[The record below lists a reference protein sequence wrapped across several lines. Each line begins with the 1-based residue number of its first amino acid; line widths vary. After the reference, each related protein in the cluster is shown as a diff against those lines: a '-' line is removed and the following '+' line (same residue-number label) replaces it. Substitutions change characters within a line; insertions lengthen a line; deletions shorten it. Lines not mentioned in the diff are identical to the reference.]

1 MARVNSLEK
10 ARKKQTRRL
19 IMKRILTAVVLVI
32 VIVVAYLHRIEIATL
47 GLMAWV
53 EESISEHL
61 STHTFPVELPKSN
74 QKQLISLGPRVGV
87 VQDSGVSVYNSVGE
101 WMYDLRT
108 AYQHPKA
115 ASSSKRLA
123 LYDIGA
129 YSLRQLAGD
138 KVIYERTFDH
148 SISGVKLSPG
158 HKMAVSTGETR
169 YLSKVIVFS
178 KDLNEIFAWSS
189 SELYVTAMALS
200 DRSLATAG
208 VKTKGGM
215 LCSDITLL
223 SLKSDVP
230 EYVLTL
236 EDELVYHLELLGDG
250 SLLAL
255 TNQSALR
262 INPSGKT
269 EAKTPLSS
277 HLGAFAIGKS
287 GELWAV
293 SGDYVSSR
301 RTELVKYGGD
311 LKQKQAIP
319 LEYPVKSLL
328 TYKDGIVVF
337 GGDYARLYDSELK
350 LVNTLSTPDAI
361 TAMVS
366 GSHLYYATQSS
377 LNRISLGA

>member
-10 ARKKQTRRL
+10 ARKKQSRKL
-19 IMKRILTAVVLVI
+19 IVKRILTSILLVVVIAVV
-32 VIVVAYLHRIEIATL
+32 YLHRIEIATL
-47 GLMAWV
+47 GFMAWV
-53 EESISEHL
+53 EESISEQF
-61 STHTFPVELPKSN
+61 STHAFPVELPKSS
-74 QKQLISLGPRVGV
+74 QKQLIALGPRVGV
-87 VQDSGVSVYNSVGE
+87 VQDSGVSVYNSVSD

-123 LYDIGA
+123 LFDIGA
-129 YSLRQLAGD
+129 YSLRQVAGD
-138 KVIYERTFDH
+138 KVVYERTFDH
-148 SISGVKLSPG
+148 PISSVKLSPG

-230 EYVLTL
+230 KYVVPL
-236 EDELVYHLELLGDG
+236 EDELVYHLELIGDD
-250 SLLAL
+250 SLLVL

-262 INPSGKT
+262 INASGNVD
-269 EAKTPLSS
+269 AKTPLST
-277 HLGAFAIGKS
+277 HLGAFAVGKS

-293 SGDYVSSR
+293 SGDYATSR
-301 RTELVKYGGD
+301 RTELVKYGED
-311 LKQKQAIP
+311 LKQQQALP
-319 LEYPVKSLL
+319 LDYPVKSLL
-328 TYKDGIVVF
+328 TYKDGLVVF

-350 LVNTLSTPDAI
+350 LINTIPTPDAI
-361 TAMVS
+361 TVMVS

-377 LNRISLGA
+377 LNRVSLGA

>member
-10 ARKKQTRRL
+10 ARKKQSRKL
-19 IMKRILTAVVLVI
+19 IVKRILTSILLVVVIAVV
-32 VIVVAYLHRIEIATL
+32 YLHRIEIATL
-47 GLMAWV
+47 GFMAWV
-53 EESISEHL
+53 EESISEQF
-61 STHTFPVELPKSN
+61 STHAFPVELPKSS
-74 QKQLISLGPRVGV
+74 QKQLIALGPRVGV
-87 VQDSGVSVYNSVGE
+87 VQDSGVSVYNSVGD

-123 LYDIGA
+123 LFDIGA
-129 YSLRQLAGD
+129 YSLRQVAGD
-138 KVIYERTFDH
+138 KVVYERTFDH
-148 SISGVKLSPG
+148 PISSVKLSPG

-230 EYVLTL
+230 KYVVPL
-236 EDELVYHLELLGDG
+236 EDELVYYLELIGDD
-250 SLLAL
+250 SLLVL

-262 INPSGKT
+262 INASGNVD
-269 EAKTPLSS
+269 AKTPLST
-277 HLGAFAIGKS
+277 HLGAFAVGKS
-287 GELWAV
+287 GELWVV
-293 SGDYVSSR
+293 SGDYATSR
-301 RTELVKYGGD
+301 RTELVKYGED
-311 LKQKQAIP
+311 LKQQQALP
-319 LEYPVKSLL
+319 LDYPVKSLL
-328 TYKDGIVVF
+328 TYKDGLVVF

-350 LVNTLSTPDAI
+350 LINTIPTPDAI
-361 TAMVS
+361 TVMVS

-377 LNRISLGA
+377 LNRVSLGA

>member
-10 ARKKQTRRL
+10 ARKKQSKRL
-19 IMKRILTAVVLVI
+19 LIKRLFTVIVLVVVIAVV
-32 VIVVAYLHRIEIATL
+32 YLHRIEIATL

-53 EESISEHL
+53 EESISEQL
-61 STHTFPVELPKSN
+61 STNVFPVELPKSN
-74 QKQLISLGPRVGV
+74 QKQLIPLGPRVGV

-129 YSLRQLAGD
+129 YSLRQIAGD
-138 KVIYERTFDH
+138 KVVYERTFDH
-148 SISGVKLSPG
+148 PISAVKLSEG

-169 YLSKVIVFS
+169 FLSKVIVFS
-178 KDLNEIFAWSS
+178 KELNELFAWSS

-230 EYVLTL
+230 KYIVPL
-236 EDELVYHLELLGDG
+236 EDEMVYHLELIGDDT
-250 SLLAL
+250 LLVL

-262 INPSGKT
+262 IGASGKI
-269 EAKTPLSS
+269 EAKTPLAP
-277 HLGAFAIGKS
+277 HLGAFAIGRG
-287 GELWAV
+287 GELWVV

-301 RTELVKYGGD
+301 RTELMKYGED
-311 LKQKQAIP
+311 LKVKQTIP

-328 TYKDGIVVF
+328 TYKDGVVVF
-337 GGDYARLYDSELK
+337 GGDYARLYDSELN
-350 LVNTLSTPDAI
+350 LINTISTPDAI
-361 TAMVS
+361 TAMIS

-377 LNRISLGA
+377 LNRVSLGA

>member
-10 ARKKQTRRL
+10 ARKKQSKRL
-19 IMKRILTAVVLVI
+19 LIKRLFTVIVLVVVIAVV
-32 VIVVAYLHRIEIATL
+32 YLHRIEIATL

-53 EESISEHL
+53 EESISEQL
-61 STHTFPVELPKSN
+61 STNVFPVELPKSN
-74 QKQLISLGPRVGV
+74 QKQLIALGPRVGV

-129 YSLRQLAGD
+129 YSLRQIAGD
-138 KVIYERTFDH
+138 KVVYERTFDH
-148 SISGVKLSPG
+148 PISAVKLSEG

-169 YLSKVIVFS
+169 FLSKVIVFS
-178 KDLNEIFAWSS
+178 KELNELFAWSS

-230 EYVLTL
+230 KYIVPL
-236 EDELVYHLELLGDG
+236 EDEMVYHLELIGDDT
-250 SLLAL
+250 LLVL

-262 INPSGKT
+262 IGASGKI
-269 EAKTPLSS
+269 EAKTPLAP
-277 HLGAFAIGKS
+277 HLGAFAIGRG
-287 GELWAV
+287 GELWVV

-301 RTELVKYGGD
+301 RTELVKYGED
-311 LKQKQAIP
+311 LKVKQTIP

-328 TYKDGIVVF
+328 TYKDGVVVF
-337 GGDYARLYDSELK
+337 DGDYARLYDSELN
-350 LVNTLSTPDAI
+350 LINTISTPDAI
-361 TAMVS
+361 TAMIS

-377 LNRISLGA
+377 LNRVSLGA